1 MLFIQKWLK
10 EYKLERDF
18 KSDLESNGQL
28 VVPSFKLC
36 NQPTYSSLQ
45 INPSDAMKMYKITW
59 CT

>member
-45 INPSDAMKMYKITW
+45 INPSDAMKMYKIT
-59 CT
+59 